1 MTAQIKEQILE
12 NISETK
18 EIMLKY
24 DEKTSAILTTD
35 IDETLE
41 GIIAER
47 SDIIIQLAA
56 LRTDLNRLTEE
67 CSADEAEYIKKLLTG
82 RHATLAISP
91 ELKEIRNA
99 IVELKSVHHSVQE
112 KDKQAAMRVDARV
125 QELRAR
131 LEELNDDKR
140 RLDFYNQQQSGNK
153 KGGSFDS
160 SL

>member
-1 MTAQIKEQILE
+1 MTSQLKEKILA

-18 EIMLKY
+18 AAMLKY

-41 GIIAER
+41 QLVSER
-47 SDIIIQLAA
+47 EDILGQLTA
-56 LRTDLNRLTEE
+56 LRSELDTLAGE
-67 CSADEAEYIKKLLTG
+67 CSAEEASYIKNLLIG
-82 RHATLAISP
+82 QHVTLAISP
-91 ELKEIRNA
+91 ELKEIRKA
-99 IVELKSVHHSVQE
+99 IVELKSVHHTVQE
-112 KDKQAAMRVDARV
+112 KDKQAGKRVDARV

-140 RLDFYNQQQSGNK
+140 RLDFYNQQQNVKK

>member
-1 MTAQIKEQILE
+1 MTQIIKEKILA

-18 EIMLKY
+18 AAIQMY
-24 DEKTSAILTTD
+24 GEKTSAILTTD

-41 GIIAER
+41 QLVAER
-47 SDIIIQLAA
+47 DEILERLNTLRAELGGLA
-56 LRTDLNRLTEE
+56 EE
-67 CSADEAEYIKKLLTG
+67 CAADEAEYIKKLLKGQHVTI
-82 RHATLAISP
+82 AISSD
-91 ELKEIRNA
+91 LKEIRRA
-99 IVELKSVHHSVQE
+99 VVELKSVHHSVQE
-112 KDKQAAMRVDARV
+112 KDKQAAKRVDARV

-140 RLDFYNQQQSGNK
+140 RLDFYNKQQSGRK

>member
-1 MTAQIKEQILE
+1 MTPQIKEQILA

-18 EIMLKY
+18 AAMLKY

-41 GIIAER
+41 QLVSER
-47 SDIIIQLAA
+47 EEALGQLAA
-56 LRTDLNRLTEE
+56 LRSEREKLTES
-67 CSADEAEYIKKLLTG
+67 CSAEEADYIKKLFTG
-82 RHATLAISP
+82 QHVTLAISP
-91 ELKEIRNA
+91 DLKEIRKA
-99 IVELKSVHHSVQE
+99 VVELKSVHHAVQE
-112 KDKQAAMRVDARV
+112 KDAQAAKRVDARL

-140 RLDFYNQQQSGNK
+140 RLDFYSQQQNGKK

>member
-1 MTAQIKEQILE
+1 MTVQTKEKILA

-18 EIMLKY
+18 AAMLRY

-41 GIIAER
+41 QLLSER
-47 SDIIIQLAA
+47 EDILGQLSGLRSELDA
-56 LRTDLNRLTEE
+56 LKGE
-67 CSADEAEYIKKLLTG
+67 CSPEESDYIKKLFSG
-82 RHATLAISP
+82 QHVTLAISP
-91 ELKEIRNA
+91 ELKDIRKA
-99 IVELKSVHHSVQE
+99 VVELKSVHHAVQE
-112 KDKQAAMRVDARV
+112 KDKQAAKRVDARV

-140 RLDFYNQQQSGNK
+140 RLDFYSQQQSGTK

>member
-1 MTAQIKEQILE
+1 MTVQVKEKILE

-18 EIMLKY
+18 AAMLRY

-41 GIIAER
+41 KLLAER
-47 SDIIIQLAA
+47 NAA
-56 LRTDLNRLTEE
+56 LEQLTALRGELDKLTEE
-67 CSADEAEYIKKLLTG
+67 CSAEEADYIKNLLTG
-82 RHATLAISP
+82 QHVTLAISS

-99 IVELKSVHHSVQE
+99 IVELKSVHHDVQN
-112 KDKQAAMRVDARV
+112 KDSQAAKRVDARV

>member
-1 MTAQIKEQILE
+1 MTSQLKEKILA

-18 EIMLKY
+18 AAMLGY

-41 GIIAER
+41 KLVAER
-47 SDIIIQLAA
+47 EDILGQLTAIRGE
-56 LRTDLNRLTEE
+56 LDTLMGE
-67 CSADEAEYIKKLLTG
+67 CSAEEASYIKNLLTG
-82 RHATLAISP
+82 QHVTLAISP
-91 ELKEIRNA
+91 ELKEIRKA
-99 IVELKSVHHSVQE
+99 VVELKSVHHTVQE
-112 KDKQAAMRVDARV
+112 KDNRAAKRVDARV

-140 RLDFYNQQQSGNK
+140 RLDFYNQQQNVKK